1 MSGNLSK
8 YWDKIHENYTSLY
21 DNWLDKYINLFN
33 LNSEIVELGCGRAYS
48 SNHLFKLGFKNIL
61 ACDFSK
67 TALDMVEKE
76 NSELKTMLFDMSK
89 EFSFADNSI
98 DIIIADLSL
107 HYFNTNTTKYIF
119 NEIHRTLKRGGYLIA
134 RVNSVND
141 KLHIPINSNE
151 IEPNFYYDG
160 NLYKRFFDKS
170 DFEQLF
176 KNFDIYNLEEKHMTR
191 YVKEKVVWEF
201 CLIKKTN

>member
-1 MSGNLSK
+1 MSDKLSN
-8 YWDKIHENYTSLY
+8 YWDKIHESYTSSY
-21 DNWLDKYINLFN
+21 DNWLDKYINLFD
-33 LNSEIVELGCGRAYS
+33 LNSKIVELGCGRAYS

-67 TALDMVEKE
+67 IALDMVKKE
-76 NSELKTMLFDMSK
+76 NPELKTMLFDMSK

-107 HYFNTNTTKYIF
+107 HYFDNNTTKYIF
-119 NEIHRTLKRGGYLIA
+119 NEIHRTLKTGGYLIA

-141 KLHIPINSNE
+141 KLHIPVNNNE
-151 IEPNFYYDG
+151 IEHNFYYDG

-176 KNFDIYNLEEKHMTR
+176 KNFDIYSLEEKHMTR
-191 YVKEKVVWEF
+191 YVKEKVLWEF
-201 CLIKKTN
+201 CLRKK